1 MREHEVR
8 EEELGVENEAACVD
22 EAIVNVEGIDVA
34 TAKEGAR
41 QVNAEE
47 RVVLKR
53 LREIFETKV
62 HNNILSVKDIDW
74 KKTKREV
81 ELVNSVIANVKTN
94 SESDDNRL
102 LASAAFLVAEM
113 L

>member
-22 EAIVNVEGIDVA
+22 EAIVNVERIDVA

-53 LREIFETKV
+53 LREILKQKYIIIFY
-62 HNNILSVKDIDW
+62 L
-74 KKTKREV
+74 
-81 ELVNSVIANVKTN
+81 
-94 SESDDNRL
+94 
-102 LASAAFLVAEM
+102 
-113 L
+113 